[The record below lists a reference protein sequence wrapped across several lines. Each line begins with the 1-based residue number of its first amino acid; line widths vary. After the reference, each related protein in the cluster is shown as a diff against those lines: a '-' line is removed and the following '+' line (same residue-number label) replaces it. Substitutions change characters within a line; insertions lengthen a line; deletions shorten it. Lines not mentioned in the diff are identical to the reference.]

1 MSRIKL
7 PGCALLLL
15 VLAGCSWV
23 QPFVDRRRNAGAEEG
38 KLYVG
43 QSRPEAPVV
52 CYNGWVTK
60 FDELQKMADAECVK
74 HQTGDYAEPVE
85 QDVFTCRLLTPAAWK
100 FKCVKKEEAG
110 RTDQ

>member
-1 MSRIKL
+1 MR
-7 PGCALLLL
+7 PVAACAGRL
-15 VLAGCSWV
+15 
-23 QPFVDRRRNAGAEEG
+23 FVGSAVCRPPPQRRRGR
-38 KLYVG
+38 LYVG

-100 FKCVKKEEAG
+100 FKCVKKEEAE

>member
-15 VLAGCSWV
+15 VLAGCS
-23 QPFVDRRRNAGAEEG
+23 
-38 KLYVG
+38 
-43 QSRPEAPVV
+43 
-52 CYNGWVTK
+52 WVTK

-100 FKCVKKEEAG
+100 FKCVKKEEAE

>member
-1 MSRIKL
+1 MCWPVVRGFSRLSTAAATPARK
-7 PGCALLLL
+7 
-15 VLAGCSWV
+15 
-23 QPFVDRRRNAGAEEG
+23 

-100 FKCVKKEEAG
+100 FKCVKKEEAE

>member
-1 MSRIKL
+1 MCWLVVRGFSRL
-7 PGCALLLL
+7 STAAATPAPG
-15 VLAGCSWV
+15 
-23 QPFVDRRRNAGAEEG
+23 
-38 KLYVG
+38 
-43 QSRPEAPVV
+43 V

-100 FKCVKKEEAG
+100 FKCVKKEEAE

>member
-52 CYNGWVTK
+52 
-60 FDELQKMADAECVK
+60 
-74 HQTGDYAEPVE
+74 
-85 QDVFTCRLLTPAAWK
+85 WK
-100 FKCVKKEEAG
+100 FKCVKKEEAE

>member
-7 PGCALLLL
+7 SGCAVLLL

-85 QDVFTCRLLTPAAWK
+85 QDVFTCRMLTPAAWK
-100 FKCVKKEEAG
+100 LK
-110 RTDQ
+110 